1 MNLLEK
7 SAITENRP
15 LKKLQH
21 LFVASALDP
30 TDQSLVAPAKHEKF
44 TRALK
49 RTRENTE
56 RFNLG
61 ILGRSDSR
69 GVRWAF
75 AVHPDEDNLRGLC
88 EHLEWREEE

>member
-1 MNLLEK
+1 MKSRIALLATGTSLGKTRGPKK
-7 SAITENRP
+7 S
-15 LKKLQH
+15 
-21 LFVASALDP
+21 
-30 TDQSLVAPAKHEKF
+30 

-75 AVHPDEDNLRGLC
+75 AVNPDEGNLRGLC
-88 EHLEWREEE
+88 EHWEWREEEWREEWGGEG